1 MLKKLNSI
9 ALWKQIVI
17 AIVLGAAYGL
27 LLPQAVPYITFLGD
41 IFLRLLKMLI
51 APLVLFT
58 LVSGVCK
65 MGDVR
70 QLRTVGIRIVA
81 YYLISSAIAAAV
93 GMGIALISQPGR
105 GVTDLLGSEA
115 GEAVSY
121 NFLENLISWVPTNI
135 FEALTTGNTLQI
147 IVFSILLGIV
157 LLFIG
162 DSAEQLIRVFHQ
174 AADAMVKM
182 TDLVMKISPIG
193 IFSLIAQMMTSIS
206 NDMLM
211 QVLNFIITDYIA
223 CLLVIFILQ
232 PLAVGFFT
240 KESPLKFVKN
250 ITSPIVVAASTTSS
264 AATLPTAIHCAEKDL
279 GVPENIYGFTLPLGN
294 TCNMNGMAV
303 VLGVIAVFASN
314 LYGYPMTA
322 ASLIQFVFMGLV
334 LSVGC
339 AGVKGAGIVMSTV
352 LLQTLG
358 MPLTLIP
365 ILAAIWPVVDP
376 AHTTGNITGDLAGTT
391 IVASS
396 LGKLDRD
403 TFRA

>member
-9 ALWKQIVI
+9 ALWKQIVV

-27 LLPQAVPYITFLGD
+27 LLPQAVPYIAFLGD

-70 QLRTVGIRIVA
+70 QLRTVGIRIVV
-81 YYLISSAIAAAV
+81 YYLISSAIAAAI
-93 GMGIALISQPGR
+93 GMGVALVSQPGR

-162 DSAEQLIRVFHQ
+162 DSAEHLIRVVHQ

-182 TDLVMKISPIG
+182 TDLIMKISPIG

-206 NDMLM
+206 NDMLL

-232 PLAVGFFT
+232 PLAVGFLT

-250 ITSPIVVAASTTSS
+250 ITSPIVVAGSTTSS

>member
-1 MLKKLNSI
+1 M
-9 ALWKQIVI
+9 
-17 AIVLGAAYGL
+17 LGAAYGL

-70 QLRTVGIRIVA
+70 QLRTVGVRIVV

-147 IVFSILLGIV
+147 IVFSILLGVV

-162 DSAEQLIRVFHQ
+162 DYAEQLIRVVHQ

-182 TDLVMKISPIG
+182 TDLIMKISPSV
-193 IFSLIAQMMTSIS
+193 FFLSL
-206 NDMLM
+206 
-211 QVLNFIITDYIA
+211 
-223 CLLVIFILQ
+223 
-232 PLAVGFFT
+232 P
-240 KESPLKFVKN
+240 
-250 ITSPIVVAASTTSS
+250 
-264 AATLPTAIHCAEKDL
+264 
-279 GVPENIYGFTLPLGN
+279 
-294 TCNMNGMAV
+294 
-303 VLGVIAVFASN
+303 
-314 LYGYPMTA
+314 
-322 ASLIQFVFMGLV
+322 
-334 LSVGC
+334 
-339 AGVKGAGIVMSTV
+339 
-352 LLQTLG
+352 
-358 MPLTLIP
+358 
-365 ILAAIWPVVDP
+365 
-376 AHTTGNITGDLAGTT
+376 
-391 IVASS
+391 
-396 LGKLDRD
+396 R
-403 TFRA
+403 